1 MRSRRIPPL
10 LLVVGLHGGWPC
22 LVTAQGMAPYRPV
35 TDQRLG
41 NPGTRWLYRRQL
53 PVDLRPGHRTNC
65 GVGLFED
72 KVYLAT
78 LDAHLVALDATGQ
91 VVWDTTVDDYTQG
104 ASLTL
109 APLVAKGKVM
119 VGMAGGGY
127 GLRGYIAAFDARTGD
142 EVWKTHTIPAPGEP
156 GHDTWAGESWRT
168 GGGLVEI
175 TGQYDPFRNLAYWG
189 TGSPSPQPAEAHRG
203 DHLYTSAVLVI
214 DVDTGALRTH
224 FQYQWNDA
232 WGWGEVS
239 PPLLVD
245 IPRDGRTINALVHPA
260 RNGYLYRLE
269 RTADAIRFI
278 DAKPYVTQNV
288 FTGLD
293 PQTGRPSYD
302 PVRRLRDGTTAS
314 FCPPI
319 GAARLGPRRPTT
331 RTQGI
336 FICRPMRTSAARWQ
350 GNRHRTHRASSP
362 WALTGRPPA

>member
-53 PVDLRPGHRTNC
+53 PVDLRPGIGRT
-65 GVGLFED
+65 
-72 KVYLAT
+72 
-78 LDAHLVALDATGQ
+78 VAWGSLRTRSTWRRSMPTWWRSTPPGRSSG
-91 VVWDTTVDDYTQG
+91 TRPLMTIHQG